1 MELSRAEQEVQGERQ
16 AAQALG
22 VSSLASSSSKGAHF
36 PGLTRCLQLNSVEGP
51 AP

>member
-22 VSSLASSSSKGAHF
+22 VSSLASSSKGAHF
-36 PGLTRCLQLNSVEGP
+36 PGLTRCPQLNSVEGP